1 MFESKNAQAL
11 VVVATI
17 ALMLGSYFAYSSYS
31 SDETA
36 TTAPSTALSESNEKH
51 VKAVEIVENEVSEEI
66 TVTASPIE
74 STETEALS
82 ATTAE

>member
-11 VVVATI
+11 VIVATI
-17 ALMLGSYFAYSSYS
+17 ALVLGSYFAYSSYG

-36 TTAPSTALSESNEKH
+36 ATTPSTASSESNEKH
-51 VKAVEIVENEVSEEI
+51 VKAVEIIENEVSEEI

-74 STETEALS
+74 SAETEVSPA
-82 ATTAE
+82 ATAE